1 MPLRR
6 LFAITSLLFLVVLA
20 ISPLKNALRPY
31 RSIQREYSRL
41 GASRAKSQKLAQA
54 YLDRPVSIQQIWL
67 PGLQNRVDRC
77 TTCHLGV
84 KDENMAGAPG
94 VFRLHSRSFHTPK
107 DFDRFGCTSC
117 HGGQGLATLGEDAHG
132 LAENAGS
139 PMTPLP
145 YIESGCGRCHLGEQV
160 GGAAILSRGRQLMEK
175 AGCFS
180 CHLVKGH
187 EGFRSEA
194 PPLEAIALK
203 TGGEALKR
211 WLKDPKSLD
220 PNASMPNFHLSD
232 ADVEA
237 LIHYV
242 FNTTPSKTL
251 VEKVRGAGAE
261 KAGDP
266 INGKKIF
273 AEARCISCH
282 TVEGKGNG
290 SAPELSKV
298 ASRATQP
305 WLLAFLRDP
314 QAFNPRTR
322 MPRFGFSEAD
332 TRDVVAYMASE
343 FKDFEAPK
351 EMLDPIRVNQT
362 LAEKGQKL
370 FRQMGCTACH
380 AASGAEFDRIGPE
393 LNRIG
398 DKRTASLD
406 FGKRKDVRH
415 TLPAWLQAKLED
427 PRSLGSGL
435 KMPSYGFSPEDN
447 RAVVTALLSYGADP
461 IPDRYQHVAA
471 RRPSLVPGG
480 AVGALFDRYRCLS
493 CHQVGDRGGDTS
505 TAPLTAE
512 GSKVKK
518 DWVVDYLVLSYTLRP
533 ILTDRMPVFRMTR
546 EEATTLANAFETF
559 YLDPSIPEDPFAG
572 QPAASRDPEEGKHLF
587 DALGCRA
594 CHILGD
600 KGGYYGPPL
609 NEAGRRLKPGWTYTW
624 LKGPQKWRADV
635 RCPNY
640 GLTDADALKL
650 TSYLQTLVQKPN
662 GPKAGQGGA
671 R

>member
-6 LFAITSLLFLVVLA
+6 LFAITSILFLVVLA

-31 RSIQREYSRL
+31 RGIQREYAQL
-41 GASRAKSQKLAQA
+41 GASRAKSQKVAQTYTNRSVA
-54 YLDRPVSIQQIWL
+54 IQQIWL

-84 KDENMAGAPG
+84 QDENMAGAPG

-117 HGGQGLATLGEDAHG
+117 HGGQGLATLEEDAHG
-132 LAENAGS
+132 TTENVS
-139 PMTPLP
+139 VPMTPLP
-145 YIESGCGRCHLGEQV
+145 FIESGCGRCHLAEQV
-160 GGAAILSRGRQLMEK
+160 PGAAILSRGRQLMEK
-175 AGCFS
+175 AGCYS
-180 CHLVKGH
+180 CHAVKGH

-194 PPLEAIALK
+194 PPLESVALK

-211 WLKDPKSLD
+211 WLKDPKGLD
-220 PNASMPNFHLSD
+220 ANASMPNFHLSD
-232 ADVEA
+232 AEIEE
-237 LIHYV
+237 LTHYI
-242 FNTTPSKTL
+242 FNTTPSRAL
-251 VEKVRGAGAE
+251 SDKVRTAGAE
-261 KAGDP
+261 KAGDA
-266 INGKKIF
+266 INGKKLF

-298 ASRATQP
+298 ASRDTQP

-322 MPRFGFSEAD
+322 MPRFNFSEAD
-332 TRDVVAYMASE
+332 TRDVVAYMVSE
-343 FKDFEAPK
+343 FKDFDAPK
-351 EMLDPIRVNQT
+351 EMLDPVHVNQT

-380 AASGAEFDRIGPE
+380 VTSGEPDRIGPE

-398 DKRTASLD
+398 DKRAASLD
-406 FGKRKDVRH
+406 FGKRTDVKH
-415 TLPAWLQAKLED
+415 TLPAWLQAKLQD
-427 PRSLGSGL
+427 PRSLGTGL
-435 KMPSYGFSPEDN
+435 KMPSYGFTPEDT
-447 RAVVTALLSYGADP
+447 RAVVTALLAYGADP
-461 IPDRYQHVAA
+461 VPGRYQPVPAT
-471 RRPSLVPGG
+471 RPSLVPGG

-493 CHQVGDRGGDTS
+493 CHQIGDKGGDIS

-512 GSKVKK
+512 GSKVKR
-518 DWVVDYLVLSYTLRP
+518 DWLVDYLVLSFTIRP
-533 ILTDRMPVFRMTR
+533 ILTDRMPVFRMTK
-546 EEATTLANAFETF
+546 EEATTLAQAFETF

-572 QPAASRDPEEGKHLF
+572 QPATSRDPEEGKRLY
-587 DALGCRA
+587 DTLGCRA
-594 CHILGD
+594 CHILGE

-609 NEAGRRLKPGWTYTW
+609 NDAGRRLKPGWTYAW

-640 GLTDADALKL
+640 GLTDADSLRI
-650 TSYLQTLVQKPN
+650 TSYLQTLVQKPTA
-662 GPKAGQGGA
+662 PKGGHGGK

>member
-6 LFAITSLLFLVVLA
+6 LFAITSILFFVVLA

-31 RSIQREYSRL
+31 RSMQREYARL
-41 GASRAKSQKLAQA
+41 GAARAKSQKLAQA
-54 YLDRPVSIQQIWL
+54 YQARPVSIQQIWL
-67 PGLQNRVDRC
+67 PNLQNRVDRC

-84 KDENMAGAPG
+84 QDENMAGAPG

-117 HGGQGLATLGEDAHG
+117 HGGQGLATLEEDAHG

-145 YIESGCGRCHLGEQV
+145 FIESGCGRCHQGEQV
-160 GGAAILSRGRQLMEK
+160 SGAAILSRGRMLMEK

-180 CHLVKGH
+180 CHLVKSH

-194 PPLEAIALK
+194 PPLESVALK
-203 TGGEALKR
+203 TGGEALRR
-211 WLKDPKSLD
+211 WLKDPKGLD

-232 ADVEA
+232 ADIEA
-237 LIHYV
+237 LTHYI
-242 FNTTPSKTL
+242 FNTQPSRL
-251 VEKVRGAGAE
+251 LADKVRVAGAD

-266 INGKKIF
+266 VNGKKIF

-314 QAFNPRTR
+314 QTFNPRTR

-332 TRDVVAYMASE
+332 TRDVVAYMVTE

-351 EMLDPIRVNQT
+351 EMLDPVHVNQT

-370 FRQMGCTACH
+370 FKLMGCTACH
-380 AASGAEFDRIGPE
+380 AASGDADRIGPE

-398 DKRTASLD
+398 DKRAASLD
-406 FGKRKDVRH
+406 FGKRTDVKH
-415 TLPAWLQAKLED
+415 TLPAWLQAKVED
-427 PRSLGSGL
+427 PRSLGTGL
-435 KMPSYGFSPEDN
+435 KMPSYGFSPEDT
-447 RAVVTALLSYGADP
+447 RAVVTALLSLGAEP
-461 IPDRYQHVAA
+461 IPAAYQDRPAQRA
-471 RRPSLVPGG
+471 SLVPGG

-493 CHQVGDRGGDTS
+493 CHQIGDKGGDTS

-518 DWVVDYLVLSYTLRP
+518 DWVTEYLVLSYTIRP
-533 ILTDRMPVFRMTR
+533 ILTDRMPVFRMTK
-546 EEATTLANAFETF
+546 EEAALLANAFETF
-559 YLDPSIPEDPFAG
+559 YLDPTIPEDPFAG
-572 QPAASRDPEEGKHLF
+572 QPATSKDPEEGRHIF
-587 DALGCRA
+587 DTLGCKA

-609 NEAGRRLKPGWTYTW
+609 NEAGRRLKPGWTYKW
-624 LKGPQKWRADV
+624 LKGPQQWRADV

-650 TSYLQTLVQKPN
+650 TSFLQTLVQRPAALA
-662 GPKAGQGGA
+662 KAGKAGA
-671 R
+671 K

>member
-6 LFAITSLLFLVVLA
+6 LFAITSILFFVVLA

-31 RSIQREYSRL
+31 RSIQREYARL
-41 GASRAKSQKLAQA
+41 GAARAKSQKVAEAYQA
-54 YLDRPVSIQQIWL
+54 RPVSIQQIWL

-77 TTCHLGV
+77 MTCHLGAQ
-84 KDENMAGAPG
+84 DETMAGAPG
-94 VFRLHSRSFHTPK
+94 VYRLHSRSFHTPK

-117 HGGQGLATLGEDAHG
+117 HGGQGLATLEEDAHG
-132 LAENAGS
+132 MAENAGT

-145 YIESGCGRCHLGEQV
+145 FIESGCGRCHLGEQV
-160 GGAAILSRGRQLMEK
+160 NGAAILTRGRMLMEK
-175 AGCFS
+175 AGCFA

-194 PPLEAIALK
+194 PPLESVALK

-211 WLKDPKSLD
+211 WLKDPKGLD
-220 PNASMPNFHLSD
+220 GNASMPNFRLSD
-232 ADVEA
+232 QDIEA
-237 LIHYV
+237 LTHFI
-242 FNTTPSKTL
+242 FNTAPSKAL
-251 VEKVRGAGAE
+251 ADKVREAGAE
-261 KAGDP
+261 KAGDA

-305 WLLAFLRDP
+305 WMLAYLRDP
-314 QAFNPRTR
+314 HAFNPRTR
-322 MPRFGFSEAD
+322 MPQFGFSAAD
-332 TRDVVAYMASE
+332 TRDVVAYMVAE
-343 FKDFEAPK
+343 FKDFDAPPG
-351 EMLDPIRVNQT
+351 MLDPVHVNQT

-370 FRQMGCTACH
+370 FRLLGCTACH
-380 AASGAEFDRIGPE
+380 AASGEPDRIGPE

-398 DKRTASLD
+398 DKRAASLD
-406 FGKRKDVRH
+406 FGKRKDLKH
-415 TLPAWLQAKLED
+415 TLPTWLQAKLED
-427 PRSLGSGL
+427 PRSLGTGL
-435 KMPSYGFSPEDN
+435 KMPVYGLSPTDTQ
-447 RAVVTALLSYGADP
+447 AVVTALLAYGAEP
-461 IPDRYQHVAA
+461 VPAQYQPVPAVRA
-471 RRPSLVPGG
+471 SLVPGG
-480 AVGALFDRYRCLS
+480 TVGALFDRYRCLS
-493 CHQVGDRGGDTS
+493 CHQIGDKGGDIS

-518 DWVVDYLVLSYTLRP
+518 DWVIDYLVMSYTIRP
-533 ILTDRMPVFRMTR
+533 ILTDRMPVFRMTKA
-546 EEATTLANAFETF
+546 EATILAEAFETF

-572 QPAASRDPEEGKHLF
+572 QPATSRDPIEGRHIF
-587 DALGCRA
+587 DTLGCKA
-594 CHILGD
+594 CHILGE
-600 KGGYYGPPL
+600 KGGYFGPPL

-650 TSYLQTLVQKPN
+650 TSFLQTQVQKPAAL
-662 GPKAGQGGA
+662 KTAKGGG

>member
-6 LFAITSLLFLVVLA
+6 LFAITSVLFFMVLA

-31 RSIQREYSRL
+31 RSYQREYARL
-41 GASRAKSQKLAQA
+41 GAARAKSQKLAQA
-54 YLDRPVSIQQIWL
+54 YASRPVSIQQIWL
-67 PGLQNRVDRC
+67 PNLQNRVDRC

-84 KDENMAGAPG
+84 QDENMAGAPG
-94 VFRLHSRSFHTPK
+94 LYRLHSRTFHTPK

-117 HGGQGLATLGEDAHG
+117 HGGQGLATLTEDAHG
-132 LAENAGS
+132 TAANVGV

-145 YIESGCGRCHLGEQV
+145 FIESGCGRCHLGEQV
-160 GGAAILSRGRQLMEK
+160 TGAAILSRGRQLMEK
-175 AGCFS
+175 AGCYA
-180 CHLVKGH
+180 CHTVKGH

-194 PPLEAIALK
+194 PPLESIPIK
-203 TGGEALKR
+203 TGGEALRR

-220 PNASMPNFHLSD
+220 VNATMPNFHLSD
-232 ADVEA
+232 TEIEELTHYIFNAAPSRA
-237 LIHYV
+237 L
-242 FNTTPSKTL
+242 TD
-251 VEKVRGAGAE
+251 KVRAAGAE
-261 KAGDP
+261 KPGDP
-266 INGKKIF
+266 VNGKKLF
-273 AEARCISCH
+273 AESRCISCH

-298 ASRATQP
+298 ASRNTQP

-332 TRDVVAYMASE
+332 TRDVVAYMVAE
-343 FKDFEAPK
+343 FKDFDAPK
-351 EMLDPIRVNQT
+351 EMLDPVHVNQT

-380 AASGAEFDRIGPE
+380 VAATGESERIGPE

-398 DKRTASLD
+398 DKRAASLD
-406 FGKRKDVRH
+406 FGKRTDVKH
-415 TLPAWLQAKLED
+415 TLPAWLQAKVQD
-427 PRSLGSGL
+427 PRSMGTGL
-435 KMPSYGFSPEDN
+435 KMPSYGFSPEDT
-447 RAVVTALLSYGADP
+447 RAVVTALLAYGAEP
-461 IPDRYQHVAA
+461 VPERYQQLPAA
-471 RRPSLVPGG
+471 RPSLVPGG

-493 CHQVGDRGGDTS
+493 CHQIGDRGGDIS

-518 DWVVDYLVLSYTLRP
+518 EWLVDYLTLSFTIRP
-533 ILTDRMPVFRMTR
+533 ILTDRMPVFRMTK
-546 EEATTLANAFETF
+546 EEATTLAQALETF
-559 YLDPSIPEDPFAG
+559 YLDPSIPEDPFEG
-572 QPAASRDPEEGKHLF
+572 QPATSRDPEEGKRLY
-587 DALGCRA
+587 DTLGCRA
-594 CHILGD
+594 CHILGE

-609 NEAGRRLKPGWTYTW
+609 NDAGHRLKPGWTYAW

-640 GLTDADALKL
+640 GMTDADALRI
-650 TSYLQTLVQKPN
+650 TSYLQTMLQKPAST
-662 GPKAGQGGA
+662 KAGRGGA

>member
-1 MPLRR
+1 LRR
-6 LFAITSLLFLVVLA
+6 LFAITSILFFVVLA

-31 RSIQREYSRL
+31 RSIQREYARL
-41 GASRAKSQKLAQA
+41 GAARAKSQKLAQA
-54 YLDRPVSIQQIWL
+54 YQARSVSIQQIWL

-84 KDENMAGAPG
+84 QDETMAGAPG

-117 HGGQGLATLGEDAHG
+117 HGGQGLATLEEDAHG
-132 LAENAGS
+132 TADNAGT

-145 YIESGCGRCHLGEQV
+145 FIESGCGRCHLGEQV
-160 GGAAILSRGRQLMEK
+160 SGAAILSRGRALMEK
-175 AGCFS
+175 AGCFA

-194 PPLEAIALK
+194 PPLESVALK

-220 PNASMPNFHLSD
+220 ANASMPNFHLSD
-232 ADVEA
+232 ADIEA
-237 LIHYV
+237 LTHYI
-242 FNTTPSKTL
+242 FNTAPSRL
-251 VEKVRGAGAE
+251 LAEKVRLAGSE

-298 ASRATQP
+298 ASRNTQP

-322 MPRFGFSEAD
+322 MPRFGFSETD
-332 TRDVVAYMASE
+332 TRDVVAYMVTE

-351 EMLDPIRVNQT
+351 DILDPVHVNQT

-370 FRQMGCTACH
+370 FRQLGCTACH
-380 AASGAEFDRIGPE
+380 AASDAADRIGPE

-398 DKRTASLD
+398 DKRAASLD
-406 FGKRKDVRH
+406 FGKRHDLKR

-427 PRSLGSGL
+427 PRSLGTGL
-435 KMPSYGFSPEDN
+435 KMPSYGFLSEDR
-447 RAVVTALLSYGADP
+447 RAVVTALLSFGAEP
-461 IPDRYQHVAA
+461 MPERYQHAPVA
-471 RRPSLVPGG
+471 RPSLVPGG
-480 AVGALFDRYRCLS
+480 TVGALFDRYRCLS
-493 CHQVGDRGGDTS
+493 CHQIGDKGGDIS

-512 GSKVKK
+512 GSKVQK
-518 DWVVDYLVLSYTLRP
+518 DWVVDYLVLSYTIRP
-533 ILTDRMPVFRMTR
+533 ILTDRMPVFRMTKG
-546 EEATTLANAFETF
+546 EATLIAQALETF

-572 QPAASRDPEEGKHLF
+572 QPATSRDPEEGKHIF
-587 DALGCRA
+587 DTLGCKA
-594 CHILGD
+594 CHILGE

-609 NEAGRRLKPGWTYTW
+609 NEAGRRLKPGWTYAW

-640 GLTDADALKL
+640 GLNDADALRL
-650 TSYLQTLVQKPN
+650 TSYLQAQVQN
-662 GPKAGQGGA
+662 PKAPKGKGGA
-671 R
+671 K